1 MYVHTYLG
9 VFAETARALFSDVHT
24 NVVGKDKTA
33 SYSCKGG
40 TGGGGSRVGWL
51 GGIGRRNETFREIK
65 MNLFYSNV

>member
-51 GGIGRRNETFREIK
+51 GGDREAQRNIPRNQDESI
-65 MNLFYSNV
+65 LF